1 MQQAEHITESEV
13 DIEKKKQELY
23 SEIDAFQIKAKT
35 QVNKLKKFLSE
46 RYIWKLEKMDYA
58 LRNEYEQYLKANLTE
73 SKVYVY
79 LKVYDTLAKQYI
91 YQQIQTLSGKRIYEW
106 KYRNEV
112 IFLRYYPDP
121 KVAEKYEYVKNLD
134 I

>member
-1 MQQAEHITESEV
+1 
-13 DIEKKKQELY
+13 
-23 SEIDAFQIKAKT
+23 
-35 QVNKLKKFLSE
+35 
-46 RYIWKLEKMDYA
+46 MDYA

-134 I
+134 ILVWDFTKKCSEVLKKQIFYTLSHIVVNSEISAVYRNNRLKA